1 MDLTGEERIA
11 APRQA
16 VWDALNDIETLK
28 DCIPGC
34 EDIERLSPTEIR
46 AALKVNLGIVKV
58 RFHGMLELSNMNP
71 PASYTISGH
80 GEGSI
85 AGFAHGVTDVMLTEV
100 HRQTNQDFIAILS
113 SIRER
118 RGVAEA
124 VTILNTVCLDRALPK
139 RPVLLCATNAVA
151 DNYNARGLAALEGA
165 SNRLINVEELTEDE
179 VRTLHQHYRKLVE
192 IAQREGNLT
201 RSHSIEE
208 AEVRHRVKK
217 RREQQWAE
225 LSGVSGA
232 RPPDSKPSGRSGGAR

>member
-16 VWDALNDIETLK
+16 VWDALNDIETLR

-85 AGFAHGVTDVMLTEV
+85 AGFAHGVTDVT
-100 HRQTNQDFIAILS
+100 
-113 SIRER
+113 
-118 RGVAEA
+118 
-124 VTILNTVCLDRALPK
+124 
-139 RPVLLCATNAVA
+139 
-151 DNYNARGLAALEGA
+151 
-165 SNRLINVEELTEDE
+165 LTEDGDE
-179 VRTLHQHYRKLVE
+179 TILSYAIRGDAGGK
-192 IAQREGNLT
+192 IAQLGT
-201 RSHSIEE
+201 RLLGSVARKVADRFFANIAE
-208 AEVRHRVKK
+208 A
-217 RREQQWAE
+217 A
-225 LSGVSGA
+225 SGKA
-232 RPPDSKPSGRSGGAR
+232 AKTA